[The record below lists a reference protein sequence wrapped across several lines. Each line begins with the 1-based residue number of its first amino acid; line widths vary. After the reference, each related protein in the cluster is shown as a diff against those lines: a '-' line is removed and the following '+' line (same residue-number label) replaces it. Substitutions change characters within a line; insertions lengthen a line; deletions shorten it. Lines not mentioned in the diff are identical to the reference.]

1 MERKDLGQDNV
12 QAGVGVGGE
21 IIGGITGA
29 AIALT
34 IFPEP
39 FSSVAGTL
47 TLLALPFITRML
59 GGAIADEVTGANK
72 VENNNVETNSKQNN
86 ETITTTNGEKTISP
100 VTLDLSENVNPVNVK
115 KELNVAGQI
124 SSLDESA
131 NIVTIPLNTNMGSGD
146 SGVVA
151 NNSGSSANSTPAIPS
166 EDPSNNYIALTESLF
181 NVVAV

>member
-1 MERKDLGQDNV
+1 M
-12 QAGVGVGGE
+12 
-21 IIGGITGA
+21 
-29 AIALT
+29 
-34 IFPEP
+34 
-39 FSSVAGTL
+39 
-47 TLLALPFITRML
+47 
-59 GGAIADEVTGANK
+59 
-72 VENNNVETNSKQNN
+72 
-86 ETITTTNGEKTISP
+86 
-100 VTLDLSENVNPVNVK
+100 TLDLSQNVNPVNVK
-115 KELNVAGQI
+115 TELNGAGQI

>member
-1 MERKDLGQDNV
+1 
-12 QAGVGVGGE
+12 
-21 IIGGITGA
+21 
-29 AIALT
+29 
-34 IFPEP
+34 
-39 FSSVAGTL
+39 
-47 TLLALPFITRML
+47 ML

-72 VENNNVETNSKQNN
+72 VGNNNVQTNSNQNVNENIETNTNASGENS
-86 ETITTTNGEKTISP
+86 ITP
-100 VTLDLSENVNPVNVK
+100 VTLDLSGNVNPVNVK

-166 EDPSNNYIALTESLF
+166 EDPTNNYIALTESLF